1 MNPTV
6 LTRKELAK
14 RIADDNAF
22 VTRVLAQPKL
32 WVIGGEDDL
41 AV

>member
-1 MNPTV
+1 M
-6 LTRKELAK
+6 TRKDLAK
-14 RIADDNAF
+14 RIAGDNAF

-32 WVIGGEDDL
+32 WLIGSENAL